1 MEYNLYK
8 TEKEQRKWANKYLF
22 FHCRGQFNKTFFHTT
37 LLTRGLLTGS
47 KTTGKINNAW
57 FPGDTLSK
65 QRGLLCSKL
74 HYFSSV
80 NVIRFTATIEISEVL
95 HDVFKVY
102 LVRLHLALTWHKFAY
117 ASLLTLDNHHVLIK
131 HTV

>member
-22 FHCRGQFNKTFFHTT
+22 FIAGVNLTKLFFT
-37 LLTRGLLTGS
+37 LHLTWGLLTGS

-102 LVRLHLALTWHKFAY
+102 LVHLHLALTWHKFAY
-117 ASLLTLDNHHVLIK
+117 ASLLTFDNHHVLIK